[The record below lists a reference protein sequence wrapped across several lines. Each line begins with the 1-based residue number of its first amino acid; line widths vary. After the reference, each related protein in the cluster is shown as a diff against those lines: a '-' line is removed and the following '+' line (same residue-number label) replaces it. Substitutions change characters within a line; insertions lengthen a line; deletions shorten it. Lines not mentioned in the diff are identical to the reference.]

1 MKIIHL
7 SDLHI
12 GYENLGRRF
21 LHIANNIVFEKQPAS
36 DYVIV
41 VTGDLVDDA
50 TDSANYDEAHMLL
63 EKLNSAGYAVLV
75 IPGNHDY
82 GTGALGNDRYVAQ
95 FKQVFFGDQTVTY
108 PKLDIIGKNAFI
120 GLDSMA
126 EELHWYDRLFAEGE
140 LGAPQLTRLVTTL
153 QDPKVNACKFR
164 ILYLHHHP
172 FDPLPFHRLK
182 DSDELGAVLKK
193 HGKIHALLYGHNHVG
208 KKHNGHWGISRCY
221 DAGSSTRKKGAPGP
235 LRVLDLSRNA
245 RWDYEGDFHGPE

>member
-21 LHIANNIVFEKQPAS
+21 LHIANNIIFEKQPAA

-50 TDSANYDEAHMLL
+50 NDSANYDEARMLL
-63 EKLNSAGYAVLV
+63 DRLKNAGYAVLV

-82 GTGALGNDRYVAQ
+82 GTGALGHSRYVGQ
-95 FKQVFFGDQTVTY
+95 FKQVFFGDQSVTY
-108 PKLDIIGKNAFI
+108 PKLDIIGKTAFI

-126 EELHWYDRLFAEGE
+126 EELHWYDRLFAQGE
-140 LGAPQLTRLVTTL
+140 LGDDQRTRLESTL
-153 QDPKVNACKFR
+153 KEPKVIACTSR
-164 ILYLHHHP
+164 IVYLHHHP
-172 FDPLPFHRLK
+172 FDPLPFHGLK
-182 DSDELGAVLKK
+182 DSDKLGDVLQK
-193 HGKIHALLYGHNHVG
+193 HGKIDALLYGHNHVG
-208 KKHNGHWGISRCY
+208 NKHNGGWGISRCY

-235 LRVLDLSRNA
+235 IRVLDLSRDPGS
-245 RWDYEGDFHGPE
+245 DYDGPFHGPE